1 MKTYFLFL
9 CHFLEKRRLIMER
22 IEKLLSLFEMCS
34 DSEETKKIIKE
45 ICQGL
50 EERENGKVKEK

>member
-9 CHFLEKRRLIMER
+9 CHFLEERRLIMER

-34 DSEETKKIIKE
+34 DSEKNKKKIKE
-45 ICQGL
+45 ICQEL